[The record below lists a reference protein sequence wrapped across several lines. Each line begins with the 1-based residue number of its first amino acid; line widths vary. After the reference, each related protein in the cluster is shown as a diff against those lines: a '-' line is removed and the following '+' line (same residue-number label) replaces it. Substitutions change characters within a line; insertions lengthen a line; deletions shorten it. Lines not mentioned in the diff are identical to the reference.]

1 MVSQAN
7 SFRSYS
13 QCILNYSHV
22 WKQTMDYLNILIA
35 SWQKKTNMYDKPVYV
50 YSIHKW
56 TDYLFTNSNCQE
68 IYIYEQVTNI
78 ISLMFAGDIANVTD
92 TVGLV

>member
-1 MVSQAN
+1 MCENNGLSEY
-7 SFRSYS
+7 FE
-13 QCILNYSHV
+13 CIV
-22 WKQTMDYLNILIA
+22 AK
-35 SWQKKTNMYDKPVYV
+35 KKTSMYDKPVYV

-68 IYIYEQVTNI
+68 IYIYEQAPNI
-78 ISLMFAGDIANVTD
+78 ISLIFADDIANVTD